1 MVKEHYSD
9 AVNCALSEYITP
21 AKFRTVLFE
30 QHKQPGGITE
40 VPVEITLSKETVKK
54 LSFRVSGDGMLYG
67 FARIKPL
74 IREKFGAEA
83 VKIYLTDWEVK
94 YILVF
99 EMENEKEKAF
109 YIKQEEVIELLE
121 NCCRVPQQQSLK

>member
-1 MVKEHYSD
+1 
-9 AVNCALSEYITP
+9 
-21 AKFRTVLFE
+21 
-30 QHKQPGGITE
+30 
-40 VPVEITLSKETVKK
+40 
-54 LSFRVSGDGMLYG
+54 MLYG

-83 VKIYLTDWEVK
+83 VKIYINDWEVK
-94 YILVF
+94 FILVF
-99 EMENEKEKAF
+99 ELENEKEKAF

>member
-54 LSFRVSGDGMLYG
+54 
-67 FARIKPL
+67 
-74 IREKFGAEA
+74 
-83 VKIYLTDWEVK
+83 T
-94 YILVF
+94 
-99 EMENEKEKAF
+99 
-109 YIKQEEVIELLE
+109 
-121 NCCRVPQQQSLK
+121 

>member
-83 VKIYLTDWEVK
+83 VKIYMNDWEV
-94 YILVF
+94 
-99 EMENEKEKAF
+99 KEKAF